1 MLAMKPPPR
10 GAVPICMY
18 PPLRPT
24 QSVSA
29 TRRRVLLALASCL
42 LLPTARARELILTP
56 EQPPGPFYPQEL
68 PLDDDNDL
76 TWVAGQARRA
86 IGVTTDLQGHV
97 CDQNAHPVAKARIE
111 IWQCDARGRYR
122 HPRDRHG
129 GAVDPGFQGH
139 GHTLTDAAG
148 RYRFRTIRPMPYPG
162 RTPHIHVAVFPEGQ
176 EPFVTQ
182 LYVRNEPR
190 NAGDFLFNAVPEA
203 RRDLVQ
209 ADFIPSTNPE
219 VELQARFDLILAA
232 SSADPSLG

>member
-1 MLAMKPPPR
+1 ME
-10 GAVPICMY
+10 
-18 PPLRPT
+18 PPLQTT
-24 QSVSA
+24 QSISA
-29 TRRRVLLALASCL
+29 MRRRVLLALASCL
-42 LLPTARARELILTP
+42 LLPTTRARELVRTP
-56 EQPPGPFYPQEL
+56 EQPPGPFYPLEL

-76 TWVAGQARRA
+76 TWVDGQARRA
-86 IGVTTDLQGHV
+86 IGVATDLQGHV
-97 CDQNAHPVAKARIE
+97 LDLSGHPVTKARVE

-162 RTPHIHVAVFPEGQ
+162 RTPHIHVAVFPGGR

-190 NAGDFLFNAVPEA
+190 NAGDFLFNAVPVT
-203 RRDLVQ
+203 RRELVQ

-219 VELQARFDLILAA
+219 VELEARFDLILAA
-232 SSADPSLG
+232 GTAGHSLG